1 MTTTRR
7 IDEILESMIVDLLI
21 GSDSTPAAI
30 HRKVSAEGWEVSTRT
45 VERMAKE
52 YRAPDESPPWTVEDS
67 DPEDAKLILAW
78 LANIIEGGFVVYRQ
92 DRRLTKAEAFWY
104 LQIRRIAPDLS
115 FVRAGIVANLYRIRA
130 AKEASTEELDAY
142 LGFAP
147 WRGAEALERYKE
159 MVGAGWVKPITMWDS
174 MVEQVSPWGAIEAK
188 DLGWPEPQTAQEL
201 AQAAQQEEGTT

>member
-67 DPEDAKLILAW
+67 DPQDAKLILEW
-78 LANIIEGGFVVYRQ
+78 LASFNGFGKGLKKV
-92 DRRLTKAEAFWY
+92 EAFWH
-104 LQIRRIAPDLS
+104 LKIQRIAPDLS
-115 FVRAGIVANLYRIRA
+115 WVRAGVLANLYRIRT

-159 MVGAGWVKPITMWDS
+159 MVGAGWVKPMAMWDT
-174 MVEQVSPWGAIEAK
+174 MVERVSPWGAIEAK

-201 AQAAQQEEGTT
+201 AQASQQEEGTT

>member
-1 MTTTRR
+1 MATNWRMDGDILSKATELTLTTDWNAAQIFKDLKRR
-7 IDEILESMIVDLLI
+7 F
-21 GSDSTPAAI
+21 G
-30 HRKVSAEGWEVSTRT
+30 
-45 VERMAKE
+45 ERDKFPNKRSIERLVKE
-52 YRAPDESPPWTVEDS
+52 FRYADESPPWTVEDS
-67 DPEDAKLILAW
+67 DPEDAKLILEW
-78 LANIIEGGFVVYRQ
+78 LASFNGFGKG
-92 DRRLTKAEAFWY
+92 LTKVEAFWH
-104 LQIRRIAPDLS
+104 LKIQRIAPDLS

-201 AQAAQQEEGTT
+201 AQASQQEEGTT